1 MTFFHGVHWLH
12 LLVFIQETTTK
23 NLQLLQTWVT
33 NTLSCV
39 WLWCTYTF
47 LVEEMKRHQAA
58 IWKHHARPDAPKS
71 WNIKKSPLPH
81 GSSAAS
87 LCVLEPAVQPTVA
100 QPQESAGHGGGALLR
115 QQPKECSHNVS
126 SWLRAGQ
133 GEGHTDLLPFTPVTG
148 WRRRRHSISTLPGK
162 FAGTLQSHPY

>member
-1 MTFFHGVHWLH
+1 MPIFHRVHWLH

-58 IWKHHARPDAPKS
+58 IQKHHTRPAAPKS
-71 WNIKKSPLPH
+71 SNVKKSPLSH

-87 LCVLEPAVQPTVA
+87 FGVLEPAVQPTA
-100 QPQESAGHGGGALLR
+100 AWSQESAGNKGGTLLR
-115 QQPKECSHNVS
+115 TQPNTCSLNIS

-133 GEGHTDLLPFTPVTG
+133 DKGHIDLLPCTPVTS
-148 WRRRRHSISTLPGK
+148 WPEQRHSISTLSGK
-162 FAGTLQSHPY
+162 FAGTLRSHPD